1 MSKSTPDLS
10 DPDLSDPA
18 ILLAGERPAAGAA
31 ELAAVALAAG
41 LLDAAALAPG
51 LTGVPFAVPLAAALH
66 LLLCALVGLWV
77 RSRARRGRDLRLAGL
92 LLVTIVPLGPL
103 GAACTLMTAALLAL
117 FSRYATGFQDWYL
130 SLFPDSE
137 TGPAQELYEL
147 IVTGRENAHLVAGD
161 SFTDVMSVGSPQQ
174 KQAVIALVARHFRP
188 AFTPALKAGLADADP
203 SVRVQ
208 AATATARVEHEFNE
222 RWLALDHAARS
233 HPDDAASLAGLARHL
248 DDYAFCGLLDSNREA
263 EIRDKALDGYR
274 HSLDLAP
281 GDDGIRHDLGRLLL
295 RCGLAA
301 EAAERLEPMI
311 DRTPD
316 RRILFWYAESLFRLG
331 RFADLRALPARRP
344 DLLGDGAELPDTLRD
359 VFALWRDDVW
369 RDDAPAAAGSAGREL
384 AA

>member
-1 MSKSTPDLS
+1 MT
-10 DPDLSDPA
+10 DPA
-18 ILLAGERPAAGAA
+18 PDSAETIGTLAGDRPVAGTGELVAATLG
-31 ELAAVALAAG
+31 AG
-41 LLDAAALAPG
+41 LLDAVALAFG
-51 LTGVPFAVPLAAALH
+51 LSGIPFAAPSAAALH
-66 LLLCALVGLWV
+66 LLLCGLAGLWV

-92 LLVTIVPLGPL
+92 LLVTMVPLGPL
-103 GAACTLMTAALLAL
+103 GAACTLVTAALLAL

-130 SLFPDSE
+130 SLFPESE

-147 IVTGRENAHLVAGD
+147 IVSGRENAHLVAGE
-161 SFTDVMSVGSPQQ
+161 SFTDMMWMGTPQQ

-222 RWLALDHAARS
+222 RWLSLDHAARA
-233 HPDDAASLAGLARHL
+233 HPDDAGALAALSRHL

-263 EIRDKALDGYR
+263 EIREKALDGYR
-274 HSLDLAP
+274 RSLELAP
-281 GDDGIRHDLGRLLL
+281 DDDGIRLDLGRLLL

-301 EAAERLEPMI
+301 EAAARLEPLI

-316 RRILFWYAESLFRLG
+316 SRILFWYAESLFRLG
-331 RFADLRALPARRP
+331 RFGDLRALPIRRP
-344 DLLGDGAELPDTLRD
+344 DLLGDGATLPDALRD
-359 VFALWRDDVW
+359 VFALWRDDETA
-369 RDDAPAAAGSAGREL
+369 APETAAKEL

>member
-1 MSKSTPDLS
+1 MTGPASDLPEI
-10 DPDLSDPA
+10 DG
-18 ILLAGERPAAGAA
+18 LLAGDRPDPGTA
-31 ELAAVALAAG
+31 ELAAAALAAG
-41 LLDAAALAPG
+41 LLDAGALAFG
-51 LTGVPFAVPLAAALH
+51 LSGIPFAVASAAGLH
-66 LLLCALVGLWV
+66 LLICALVGLWV

-103 GAACTLMTAALLAL
+103 GAACTLATAALLAL

-147 IVTGRENAHLVAGD
+147 IVTGRENAHLVAGE

-208 AATATARVEHEFNE
+208 AATATARVEHDFNE
-222 RWLALDHAARS
+222 RWLALDHAAQARS
-233 HPDDAASLAGLARHL
+233 DDAASLAALARHL
-248 DDYAFCGLLDSNREA
+248 DDYAFCGLLDANREA

-274 HSLDLAP
+274 RSLDLAED
-281 GDDGIRHDLGRLLL
+281 DDGIRLDLGRLLL

-301 EAAERLEPMI
+301 EAAARLEPLV
-311 DRTPD
+311 DRTSD
-316 RRILFWYAESLFRLG
+316 SRILFWFAESLFRLG
-331 RFADLRALPARRP
+331 HFAELRALPVRRP
-344 DLLGDGAELPDTLRD
+344 DLLGGGAALPDALRD
-359 VFALWRDDVW
+359 VFALWRDDVPGVV
-369 RDDAPAAAGSAGREL
+369 DTAGKEL
-384 AA
+384 VA

>member
-1 MSKSTPDLS
+1 MTGSVPDLS
-10 DPDLSDPA
+10 EIGGPLAGDPPDPA
-18 ILLAGERPAAGAA
+18 TA
-31 ELAAVALAAG
+31 ELAAATLAAG
-41 LLDAAALAPG
+41 LLDAGALALG
-51 LTGVPFAVPLAAALH
+51 LSDIPFAVAFAAALH
-66 LLLCALVGLWV
+66 LLICALVGLWV
-77 RSRARRGRDLRLAGL
+77 RSRARRRRDLRLAGL

-103 GAACTLMTAALLAL
+103 GAACTLATAALLAL

-137 TGPAQELYEL
+137 IGPAQELYEL
-147 IVTGRENAHLVAGD
+147 IVTGRENAHLVAGE

-222 RWLALDHAARS
+222 RWLALDHAARARS
-233 HPDDAASLAGLARHL
+233 DDAASLAALARHL
-248 DDYAFCGLLDSNREA
+248 DDYAFCGLLDANREA

-274 HSLDLAP
+274 RSLELAED
-281 GDDGIRHDLGRLLL
+281 DDGIRLDLGRLLL

-301 EAAERLEPMI
+301 EAAARLEPLVE
-311 DRTPD
+311 RTSD
-316 RRILFWYAESLFRLG
+316 SRILFWYAESLFQLG
-331 RFADLRALPARRP
+331 RFTELRALPVRRP
-344 DLLGDGAELPDTLRD
+344 DLLGGGAVLPDALRD
-359 VFALWRDDVW
+359 VFALWRDDVPVLP
-369 RDDAPAAAGSAGREL
+369 DTAGKEL

>member
-1 MSKSTPDLS
+1 MSGPASNLPA
-10 DPDLSDPA
+10 PGLSDPA
-18 ILLAGERPAAGAA
+18 GLLAGDRPATGTA
-31 ELAAVALAAG
+31 ELVAVTLGVG
-41 LLDAAALAPG
+41 LLDSGALALG
-51 LTGVPFAVPLAAALH
+51 FTDVPFAVPLGAVLH
-66 LLLCALVGLWV
+66 LLLCALVGLWL

-92 LLVTIVPLGPL
+92 LLVTLVPLGPL

-147 IVTGRENAHLVAGD
+147 IVTGRENAHLVAGE

-222 RWLALDHAARS
+222 RWLALDHTARA
-233 HPDDAASLAGLARHL
+233 HPGDASSLTALARHL

-274 HSLDLAP
+274 RSLDLAP
-281 GDDGIRHDLGRLLL
+281 DEDGVRHDLGRLLL
-295 RCGLAA
+295 RCGLAS
-301 EAAERLEPMI
+301 EAADRLEPLV

-331 RFADLRALPARRP
+331 RFADLRALAVRRS
-344 DLLGDGAELPDTLRD
+344 DLLGEGAELPDTLRD
-359 VFALWRDDVW
+359 VFALWRGDG
-369 RDDAPAAAGSAGREL
+369 PAVPEATGKEL

>member
-1 MSKSTPDLS
+1 MSGSTPNL
-10 DPDLSDPA
+10 PDADS
-18 ILLAGERPAAGAA
+18 LLAGDRPAAGTA
-31 ELAAVALAAG
+31 ELVVVTLAAG
-41 LLDAAALAPG
+41 LLDGGALALG
-51 LTGVPFAVPLAAALH
+51 LPATPFAVSFAVPLAAALH
-66 LLLCALVGLWV
+66 LLLCTLVGLWL

-92 LLVTIVPLGPL
+92 LLVTLVPLGPL
-103 GAACTLMTAALLAL
+103 GAACTLVTTALLAL

-130 SLFPDSE
+130 SLFPESE

-147 IVTGRENAHLVAGD
+147 IVTGRENAHLVAGE

-188 AFTPALKAGLADADP
+188 AFTPALKAGLADTDP

-222 RWLALDHAARS
+222 RWLTLDRAARAHPDHA
-233 HPDDAASLAGLARHL
+233 DSLAALARHL

-274 HSLDLAP
+274 RSLDLAP
-281 GDDGIRHDLGRLLL
+281 EDDGIRHDLGRLLL
-295 RCGLAA
+295 RCGLAG
-301 EAAERLEPMI
+301 EAADRLAPMI

-331 RFADLRALPARRP
+331 RFADLRALPLRRP
-344 DLLGDGAELPDTLRD
+344 DLLGGEADLPDTLRD
-359 VFALWRDDVW
+359 VFALWRDDIAA
-369 RDDAPAAAGSAGREL
+369 DADHARTEL